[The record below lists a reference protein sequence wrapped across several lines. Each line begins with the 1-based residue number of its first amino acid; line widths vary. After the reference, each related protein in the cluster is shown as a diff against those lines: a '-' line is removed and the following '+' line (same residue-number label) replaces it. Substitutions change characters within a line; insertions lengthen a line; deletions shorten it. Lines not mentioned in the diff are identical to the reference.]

1 VPQFKYVASG
11 SYVIASDGTGVG
23 PVGYQVSVTSRS
35 WSGSVVFAQNIAP
48 PGSVPNYVNVAYQ
61 DANTGTEF
69 AAGVAITGTAAI
81 IISPTVGD
89 LIAVVTVTT
98 GEVIINV
105 NPATQGVTN
114 RELRNAFVA
123 AGYDTAGQDTTEAML
138 SVAVAGML
146 GQVLDVRAFG
156 AVGDGVTDDTA
167 AIQRAI
173 DAAEAVGGGIVLIPE
188 GLFSA
193 ELVLLRDNVV
203 VCGVGPSSIV
213 RQRTYTASVA
223 NPAFIIDT
231 VQGAGVCRMTLRGR
245 VGTQHDLT
253 GAPVVDGMQ
262 AAEYAGL
269 ILVRGAT
276 DTLIENVRCETFV
289 NGIVVWQSEASV
301 ISSHTTIRGLTV
313 EDIGL
318 AGVLTAYN
326 EYLTIS
332 DVYGKNITNTQSRAQ
347 HVLYLNLQTDYFH
360 VSNVQGEDI
369 TDQVLDLSGLPS
381 VLQIKGR
388 YGTAR
393 GITGTNVPSLVT
405 MASAVQCVVSHV
417 SGTCAIVGAPGTDEA
432 AVYMSSGDRNI
443 VSDVTVACTN
453 KPAIHAQSE
462 DGTVV
467 KNVVAAI
474 ATTSAT
480 IRGIYILGGQYTT
493 VTAPNIVFSGSGGV
507 GVEFAGGIVNSALD
521 VVVTSGTTGISVLS
535 GVNQAT
541 VSYIPRLVGAT
552 TKFSNAGTSTVR
564 VVPPLTGAVAWDP
577 ASIPPGTR
585 ITNSLTVT
593 GAIIGQ
599 PVIAGFSQNL
609 AGLVLTGYVE
619 ATNTVA
625 VVLQN
630 PTGGAV
636 DLASGTL
643 TAAVLQV

>member
-1 VPQFKYVASG
+1 MTDISPEGIEYNWASG
-11 SYVIASDGTGVG
+11 ENGWGEGMNLNLEKLTSWQRGLVNVKDPAYNAAGNGTTDDYAALLAAEAASVLVDGTLVFPPGTYRVG
-23 PVGYQVSVTSRS
+23 TNLTITSA
-35 WSGSVVFAQNIAP
+35 VVFLNGATLEP
-48 PGSVPNYVNVAYQ
+48 DSG
-61 DANTGTEF
+61 
-69 AAGVAITGTAAI
+69 
-81 IISPTVGD
+81 
-89 LIAVVTVTT
+89 VTVTLAGPVT
-98 GEVIINV
+98 TAPGASII
-105 NPATQGVTN
+105 ASG
-114 RELRNAFVA
+114 A
-123 AGYDTAGQDTTEAML
+123 AGTVSITGPTNG
-138 SVAVAGML
+138 SG
-146 GQVLDVRAFG
+146 VLDVRTFG
-156 AVGDGVTDDTA
+156 AKGDGVTDDTA

-173 DAAEAVGGGIVLIPE
+173 DAADSAGGGTVFIPE
-188 GLFSA
+188 GIFSA
-193 ELVLLRDNVV
+193 ELVALRDNVV

-213 RQRTYTASVA
+213 RQRTYTADVA

-231 VQGAGVCRMTLRGR
+231 VQGAGVCHMTLRGR

-289 NGIVVWQSEASV
+289 NGVVVWESELGV

-318 AGVLTAYN
+318 AGLLTAYN
-326 EYLTIS
+326 EYLIVS
-332 DVYGKNITNTQSRAQ
+332 DVYGKNILNTQSRAQ
-347 HVLYLNLQTDYFH
+347 HVIYLNLETDYFH

-393 GITGTNVPSLVT
+393 GITGTNVPCLVT
-405 MASAVQCVVSHV
+405 LANAVQCVVSHV

-432 AVYMSSGDRNI
+432 AVYMTGGDRNI
-443 VSDVTVACTN
+443 ISDVSVACTD
-453 KPAIHAQSE
+453 KPAIHVQSE
-462 DGTVV
+462 DGTVIQ
-467 KNVVAAI
+467 NVVGAI

-507 GVEFAGGIVNSALD
+507 GVEFSGGIVNSALD

-541 VSYIPRLVGAT
+541 VSYVPRLVGAT
-552 TKFSNAGTSTVR
+552 TKFSDAGTSTVR
-564 VVPPLTGAVAWDP
+564 VVPPLTGTATWDP
-577 ASIPPGTR
+577 PSIASGART
-585 ITNSLTVT
+585 TNSLTVT
-593 GAIIGQ
+593 GAIVGQ
-599 PVIAGFSQNL
+599 PVVAGFSQNL
-609 AGLVLTGYVE
+609 SGLVLTGYVE
-619 ATNTVA
+619 STGVVTC
-625 VVLQN
+625 VLQN
-630 PTGGAV
+630 PTPAPV
-636 DLASGTL
+636 DLSSGTL